1 MPLQGQW
8 ERQQTQLGSR
18 EKRTVAIVG
27 AVLALALAVVLFFS
41 VVKSDSAGAGCVNVT
56 VPSTMGAAS
65 MHACGDRA
73 RRLCASQAGG
83 DQSDP
88 FVRAAEAACR
98 KAGFTVGN

>member
-8 ERQQTQLGSR
+8 ERQQAPLGSR
-18 EKRTVAIVG
+18 ERRTIAIVG
-27 AVLALALAVVLFFS
+27 GVLALALAIVLYFS
-41 VVKSDSAGAGCVNVT
+41 VVKSGSAGVGCVNVT

-73 RRLCASQAGG
+73 RSLCASQSGG

-98 KAGFTVGN
+98 KAGFAG